1 MVSLSSQ
8 GVSFVRFLF
17 LFFIAVPLVEML
29 LLFEV
34 SDQIGGLSTLGL
46 VVATAVIG
54 VQVLK
59 QQGVATLTR
68 ANARLSSGELPA
80 QEIIEGMLLA
90 AAGALLLTPGF
101 ITDTLG
107 FVFLAGPLRRLIA
120 ARLLRSGLVRAGG
133 GLGAGFSG
141 GPVGGSSGGFSRR
154 SQGGFSGEHQGF
166 DTSAAG
172 SAEGEIIEGEIVR
185 EVDSATLDKGVSE
198 TDEKARSSHFS
209 SEENK

>member
-1 MVSLSSQ
+1 M
-8 GVSFVRFLF
+8 RFLF

-59 QQGVATLTR
+59 QQGIATLTR
-68 ANARLSSGELPA
+68 ANARLSLGELPA

-198 TDEKARSSHFS
+198 TDEKARSPRFS
-209 SEENK
+209 SERNK

>member
-1 MVSLSSQ
+1 M
-8 GVSFVRFLF
+8 RFLF

-59 QQGVATLTR
+59 QQGIATLTR

-154 SQGGFSGEHQGF
+154 TQGGFSGEHQGF

>member
-1 MVSLSSQ
+1 M
-8 GVSFVRFLF
+8 RFLF

-34 SDQIGGLSTLGL
+34 SDQIGGLSTLAL

-59 QQGVATLTR
+59 QQGIATLTR

-133 GLGAGFSG
+133 GFSGGSVGGVNGGFSG
-141 GPVGGSSGGFSRR
+141 GFGRR
-154 SQGGFSGEHQGF
+154 SQGGFSGEHEGF
-166 DTSAAG
+166 DTSTAG
-172 SAEGEIIEGEIVR
+172 RDEGDIIEGEIVR
-185 EVDSATLDKGVSE
+185 EGDSATLDKGVSE
-198 TDEKARSSHFS
+198 TDGKAR
-209 SEENK
+209 

>member
-1 MVSLSSQ
+1 M
-8 GVSFVRFLF
+8 RFLF

-34 SDQIGGLSTLGL
+34 SDQIGGLSTLAL

-59 QQGVATLTR
+59 QQGIATLTR

-133 GLGAGFSG
+133 GFSG
-141 GPVGGSSGGFSRR
+141 GSVGGVNGGFSGGFSRR
-154 SQGGFSGEHQGF
+154 SQSGFSGEHEGF
-166 DTSAAG
+166 DTSTAG
-172 SAEGEIIEGEIVR
+172 RDEGDIIEGEIVR
-185 EVDSATLDKGVSE
+185 EGDSATLEKGVSE
-198 TDEKARSSHFS
+198 TDGKAR
-209 SEENK
+209 